1 MSLKFGKNIH
11 GGNTMKIARNQ
22 NRPQKGDQIKVDPIK
37 KRKDIDS
44 IKKLLGDDPR
54 NSALFTIGINT
65 NLRASDLLRIRVS
78 QVREIK
84 PGDDIEL
91 KEKKTGKSRR
101 ITLNKACVQAV
112 QRLLASRPFDDAD
125 LLFTGQRGP
134 LTVPSVHRL
143 VKGWCRAINLR
154 GNYGSHSL
162 RKTWGYHQRVTF
174 GVDIPRLM
182 VCFNHSTQR
191 QTLDYLCI
199 QPEEI
204 KGVYENEL

>member
-1 MSLKFGKNIH
+1 M
-11 GGNTMKIARNQ
+11 R
-22 NRPQKGDQIKVDPIK
+22 
-37 KRKDIDS
+37 
-44 IKKLLGDDPR
+44 
-54 NSALFTIGINT
+54 
-65 NLRASDLLRIRVS
+65 DL
-78 QVREIK
+78 K
-84 PGDDIEL
+84 PGDEIEL
-91 KEKKTGKSRR
+91 KEKKTGKARR
-101 ITLNKACVQAV
+101 ITLNKACVQAA
-112 QRLLASRPFDDAD
+112 QRLLASRPYADED

-134 LTVPSVHRL
+134 LTVPSMHRL

-162 RKTWGYHQRVTF
+162 RKTWGYHQRVSF

-204 KGVYENEL
+204 KDVYQNEL